1 MAEQG
6 KNTMRAEWDG
16 ETGRLKSVDFIPP
29 VDDGTE
35 IVSQSPIVLKPER
48 PSKTTES
55 KDPTLRVI
63 ESEFAIFGLSRNI
76 GHVPDRHV
84 WGD

>member
-1 MAEQG
+1 MAEQSR
-6 KNTMRAEWDG
+6 TRMRAEWDE
-16 ETGRLKSVDFIPP
+16 ETERLKSVDFIPP

-48 PSKTTES
+48 PSETTEN

-63 ESEFAIFGLSRNI
+63 ESEFAIYGLSRNR
-76 GHVPDRHV
+76 GHEPVIHRFD
-84 WGD
+84 D

>member
-1 MAEQG
+1 MTEQDM
-6 KNTMRAEWDG
+6 NEFEPTRDDDAD
-16 ETGRLKSVDFIPP
+16 LP
-29 VDDGTE
+29 VDPIDASSTE
-35 IVSQSPIVLKPER
+35 SEASPETI
-48 PSKTTES
+48 ES